1 MEQER
6 KKKKKCFF
14 FLFLFPK
21 DRAMRHI
28 QPVLYVLLVAFGRG
42 RRGRYSRRRRRPGTD
57 DRARPRVGKQRGK
70 IRFSRFH
77 RERRGVVLLAGAVSG
92 RGGLGGR
99 RRVTVMAGSG

>member
-6 KKKKKCFF
+6 KKKKKS
-14 FLFLFPK
+14 LILTLPLPQ

-28 QPVLYVLLVAFGRG
+28 QPVLDVLLAAFGRG
-42 RRGRYSRRRRRPGTD
+42 RRGRDSRRRRRPGTD

-77 RERRGVVLLAGAVSG
+77 RERRGVGLLAGAVSG